1 MALSISQTPNTAQH
15 LLECGTEDCGG
26 NCQFYCNP
34 CLRPICDQCR
44 DKHLQN
50 PETKNHEVVPYKQR
64 RQQLPVEKCMVHS
77 GEILDFHCKEC
88 DVPLCSK
95 CLTKPSHQGHTFFD
109 LSTLYADNCQTC
121 LEKIDQIRQHL
132 FPTSKHL
139 QEETKTDATVI
150 KKTMNS
156 LRSELKAEATNF
168 KSIVDMVTLEYI
180 DQVNKLE
187 ESLTQDLR
195 NQDKTYEDYILYLNK
210 LIKYFFAYLSLTKL
224 EDNPLISSSFQA
236 VIKPIPE
243 TSNLIPPVIEAGQF
257 SKENIEK
264 LFSRIHVPDVTPQKR
279 KIKSMDFASRRS
291 YSTFVKPTLSLS
303 SSVSK
308 IREYTLSGIDNAWH
322 ISIGQSQKLW
332 VSEING
338 NFVQTDAKGNHIQKT
353 KTSGGFGYHTVTK
366 NGDLIYADESN
377 NVITKITPGYKII
390 EFIKTGNWRP
400 FSIHSSIIN
409 EDILVGMKKDEEV
422 KVTRYSNA
430 GKEKQNIQ
438 RNNKGN
444 KVFGFPYYIT
454 KNLNGDICTS
464 DLDKHAV
471 VVVTASGKQRFCYA
485 NPESEFVP
493 RGLCTDVLGH
503 ILVCDYSSETIH
515 MLDQDGLFLRL
526 LLTKKQ
532 GVDHPCSVC
541 VDAENNLYVGQ
552 LNKTVLVYKYLQ

>member
-150 KKTMNS
+150 KKMMNS

-187 ESLTQDLR
+187 ESLTRDLR

-210 LIKYFFAYLSLTKL
+210 LIKDFCL
-224 EDNPLISSSFQA
+224 
-236 VIKPIPE
+236 
-243 TSNLIPPVIEAGQF
+243 PV
-257 SKENIEK
+257 
-264 LFSRIHVPDVTPQKR
+264 
-279 KIKSMDFASRRS
+279 S
-291 YSTFVKPTLSLS
+291 Y
-303 SSVSK
+303 
-308 IREYTLSGIDNAWH
+308 
-322 ISIGQSQKLW
+322 
-332 VSEING
+332 
-338 NFVQTDAKGNHIQKT
+338 
-353 KTSGGFGYHTVTK
+353 
-366 NGDLIYADESN
+366 
-377 NVITKITPGYKII
+377 
-390 EFIKTGNWRP
+390 
-400 FSIHSSIIN
+400 
-409 EDILVGMKKDEEV
+409 
-422 KVTRYSNA
+422 
-430 GKEKQNIQ
+430 
-438 RNNKGN
+438 
-444 KVFGFPYYIT
+444 
-454 KNLNGDICTS
+454 
-464 DLDKHAV
+464 
-471 VVVTASGKQRFCYA
+471 
-485 NPESEFVP
+485 
-493 RGLCTDVLGH
+493 
-503 ILVCDYSSETIH
+503 
-515 MLDQDGLFLRL
+515 
-526 LLTKKQ
+526 
-532 GVDHPCSVC
+532 
-541 VDAENNLYVGQ
+541 
-552 LNKTVLVYKYLQ
+552 